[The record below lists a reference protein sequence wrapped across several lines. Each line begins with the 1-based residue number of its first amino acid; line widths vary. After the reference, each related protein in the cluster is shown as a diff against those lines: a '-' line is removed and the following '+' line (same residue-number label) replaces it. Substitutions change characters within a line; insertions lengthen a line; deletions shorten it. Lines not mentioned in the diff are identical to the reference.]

1 LRRPRPLSSFLTE
14 ARSSD
19 GQRKR
24 EGYDRSHNQPKY
36 CGRTPMRRPKPLPQK
51 LAEAIFFGMHWGRRG
66 SDRGRTTAKPQP
78 DRCPTVSMSLAATG
92 VAARGETD
100 TVKRRPRPSMH
111 HMVRRHFSD
120 VKAEADVQALTEVGA
135 RTTTRSSTGTTGV
148 VAMPDTADQI
158 PSIRHLPT
166 PH

>member
-1 LRRPRPLSSFLTE
+1 MGNGMEMVTTE
-14 ARSSD
+14 AITNPYTEVEPPCGGRS
-19 GQRKR
+19 R
-24 EGYDRSHNQPKY
+24 
-36 CGRTPMRRPKPLPQK
+36 CRRRWPKPPP
-51 LAEAIFFGMHWGRRG
+51 LACTGAVVATTEVEA
-66 SDRGRTTAKPQP
+66 TAKPQP
-78 DRCPTVSMSLAATG
+78 DRCPTVPMSLAATG

-100 TVKRRPRPSMH
+100 TVKRRPKPSVH

-166 PH
+166 PHKRPRPLLKRSSVARRR